1 VQADVGKTVTV
12 VDAGANGSRL
22 TTTIASVTNSTTAVL
37 AATASA
43 TLTNTWVTIGT
54 RDRNIRIIGGLWDRG
69 ANTSDATG
77 KGYSQ
82 NSIRL
87 RRVDHVDIIDVEVAS
102 TAGQVRRQPR
112 RLLGLPHQPRP
123 RAHDLLRHRPHQR
136 PRPAW
141 ADPRHLG
148 RERGRRPRFGHRLRL
163 QHLRDDGRHR
173 RRRRRH
179 PRRRRRGRLRRAA
192 RGDPDGRHRS
202 GGARQPRR
210 HRTNITYRSIKGLYA
225 TNSSVHV
232 GGDFQDAATL
242 GGTYQGILV
251 DDVQADS
258 RSVTTSTVF
267 VPEGTF
273 EDLTIRNV
281 KAGISHDRPVQA
293 GGSNASQ
300 SVTIKR
306 LVADR
311 IIWPGGTTPNGYVTV
326 VGER

>member
-1 VQADVGKTVTV
+1 LPRRPGKYGVNLGDCWDFRTNRVHARTTFSDIV
-12 VDAGANGSRL
+12 HINGPAQHGLIRDTSAESAGDDL
-22 TTTIASVTNSTTAVL
+22 VSVTASDFNTFATMADTAGDVADIL
-37 AATASA
+37 VDGVEA
-43 TLTNTWVTIGT
+43 
-54 RDRNIRIIGGLWDRG
+54 DYGGRRG
-69 ANTSDATG
+69 AILMAG
-77 KGYSQ
+77 
-82 NSIRL
+82 
-87 RRVDHVDIIDVEVAS
+87 
-102 TAGQVRRQPR
+102 TAPAA
-112 RLLGLPHQPRP
+112 LGN
-123 RAHDLLRHRPHQR
+123 RAVT
-136 PRPAW
+136 A
-141 ADPRHLG
+141 
-148 RERGRRPRFGHRLRL
+148 
-163 QHLRDDGRHR
+163 
-173 RRRRRH
+173 
-179 PRRRRRGRLRRAA
+179 
-192 RGDPDGRHRS
+192 
-202 GGARQPRR
+202 
-210 HRTNITYRSIKGLYA
+210 TNITYRSIKGLYA

-242 GGTYQGILV
+242 GGTYSGILV

-326 VGER
+326 VRGR